1 MTPDR
6 ALPGLASHPVAHWRR
21 LCGAVALALG
31 ALVLALAAFGAEW
44 ASANARAFAD
54 VGVGTATCFALCGAA
69 LLLDGRGRGR
79 RVAVRLAGALTLAL
93 ALVTL
98 LQPLHGIYAHSL
110 PAQLLLNADLRDL
123 SPELW
128 PGRMRA
134 GAAFALGLAGT
145 ALLLLPGL
153 RGQAVVLVQVCGAAV
168 AAIALPSLLSNLL
181 GNVLLSGGRGGLQ
194 VPVPAA
200 LGMAAVGCG
209 LCLAAPWPG
218 GLAAFKGRE
227 DRRIFVTSFA
237 LFALLAL
244 VASMVGVGIVG
255 RSAMNN
261 FQDAWLAS
269 FRSNAAL
276 FQFSLEAAADQGSSL
291 VQSLRLPQT
300 GQLSIRA
307 TEQELQRA
315 AQGAGLSEHS
325 GLALLARDGTPLAR
339 AGSSPYREQFS
350 VTLPLPQAPR
360 LYWSDGWRLLFEVPQ
375 GQDRLLRLDL
385 ELAALN
391 ARFAGMNGSAASG
404 ELRVCALGAGR
415 ITCFPSRL
423 QREPVTLP
431 LVRGDARLSIQLA
444 LEGQTGVGIRHD
456 YRGTEVLAAYGTIP
470 CGLGLVQKVDT
481 AEFFLPLRRQLLA
494 ALAGMMLLILGGAS
508 LLQWRTQPLVRGL
521 VRTRARLD
529 AILDNVPAGVLTFDA
544 AGRVLSANRA
554 ACRMFGY
561 AAAELSG
568 VSIGRLLGAR
578 ALPAA
583 GREGRVQQLTGYRR
597 DGGEL
602 ALEVLSNEFML
613 GERRRHIAIVQDVGE
628 RVRMEQAL
636 RQREASLA
644 HAQQMARIGSWER
657 DLVTGRSWWSDETF
671 RIFGLAPGGEPPD
684 RAATLELIHP
694 DDRSAKVQAERD
706 AIARK
711 RTYDVTFRAMPARGQ
726 VRVIHSRAEVE
737 FDADGRALRLRGTIQ
752 DITEKTWAD
761 EQLRKREEE
770 YRALVENSPDVV
782 IRFDR
787 ELRCVYVN
795 PALSAAPGLHPVI
808 GFGRVLGDG
817 DKRASVPWV
826 AAVRRVLAGG
836 QPDAFEVAVDGG
848 GALCHYQVQVVP
860 EFRQGGVVA
869 AVLATARDISA
880 IRSGEAVLRE
890 SEQRLAG
897 IAANTPG
904 AVFQCVWSGG
914 ELTFTYV
921 SEGVAQLFGE
931 TPGAVLADPRRLTGH
946 FTDAERPG
954 FYASLARSARSL
966 NMLNWEGRAD
976 TGDGRRIW
984 VNCRATPRM
993 AGAATVWEGLMLN
1006 ITDSKRNE
1014 QQLTESRQLLREL
1027 SAHRELVREEE
1038 RKKVAREVHDEL
1050 GQALTALRMDVAL
1063 LRMADGPHSEA
1074 LLARFA
1080 AMKEAVDRTIGI
1092 VRNVTSALRPAA
1104 LDLGL
1109 NAALEWQVDEFTRRS
1124 GIECVLHAD
1133 EADVELDDG
1142 QATALF
1148 RIVQESLTNV
1158 LKHAGAS
1165 YVEVH
1170 LEASDDS
1177 IALAVRDNGQGFA
1190 AEAAPQRGKFGLMGM
1205 RERVL
1210 MLGGTVE
1217 INSAQGVGTSI
1228 EVRLPRT
1235 NLGAPALLDEERCDG

>member
-6 ALPGLASHPVAHWRR
+6 PPAGLASHPVAHWRR

-31 ALVLALAAFGAEW
+31 ALVLALAAFAADW
-44 ASANARAFAD
+44 AAANARAFAD
-54 VGVGTATCFALCGAA
+54 VGIGTAAGFALCGAA
-69 LLLDGRGRGR
+69 LLLDGRSRSR
-79 RVAVRLAGALTLAL
+79 RAAVRIAGGLTLAL

-98 LQPLHGIYAHSL
+98 LQPLHGLYADSL
-110 PAQLLLNADLRDL
+110 PAQLLANADPRDL
-123 SPELW
+123 SPGLW
-128 PGRMRA
+128 PGRMRS

-145 ALLLLPGL
+145 ALLLLPNL
-153 RGQAVVLVQVCGAAV
+153 RGQAVLLAQLCGAVV
-168 AAIALPSLLSNLL
+168 AATALPSLLSNLL
-181 GNVLLSGGRGGLQ
+181 GNVLLAGGRGGLQ
-194 VPVPAA
+194 VPVPTA

-209 LCLAAPWPG
+209 LCLAAPRPG
-218 GLAAFKGRE
+218 WLAALKGRE
-227 DRRIFVTSFA
+227 DRRIFFTSFA
-237 LFALLAL
+237 LFALLSV

-261 FQDAWLAS
+261 FQEAWLTS
-269 FRSNAAL
+269 FRSNASL
-276 FQFSLEAAADQGSSL
+276 FQFSLEAAATQGSGAL
-291 VQSLRLPQT
+291 QSLRLPVANQALA
-300 GQLSIRA
+300 GAL
-307 TEQELQRA
+307 EQELRRLGGRA
-315 AQGAGLSEHS
+315 
-325 GLALLARDGTPLAR
+325 GLALIARDGSPLAR
-339 AGSSPYREQFS
+339 AGSSHYRDQFS

-385 ELAALN
+385 ELAAFN
-391 ARFAGMNGSAASG
+391 ARFAGMNGSATSG
-404 ELRVCALGAGR
+404 EMRVCAMRDGR
-415 ITCFPSRL
+415 IACFPSRL
-423 QREPVTLP
+423 QPDTVTLP
-431 LVRGDARLSIQLA
+431 LVRGDARLPIQLA

-456 YRGTEVLAAYGTIP
+456 YRGAEVLAAYGTIP
-470 CGLGLVQKVDT
+470 LGLGLVQKVDT
-481 AEFFLPLRRQLLA
+481 EEFFRPLRRQLLA
-494 ALAGMMLLILGGAS
+494 ALAGMAFLILGGAS

-561 AAAELSG
+561 AADELAG

-583 GREGRVQQLTGYRR
+583 RSEGRVQQLTGYRR

-602 ALEVLSNEFML
+602 ALEVLSNEFRL

-684 RAATLELIHP
+684 REATLALLHP

-706 AIARK
+706 AIARL
-711 RTYDVTFRAMPARGQ
+711 RSYDVTFRAMPASGQ

-737 FDADGRALRLRGTIQ
+737 FDAAGKALRLRGTIQ

-795 PALSAAPGLHPVI
+795 PALAAAPGLHPVI
-808 GFGRVLGDG
+808 GLGRVLGDG

-826 AAVRRVLAGG
+826 AAARRVLGG
-836 QPDAFEVAVDGG
+836 GRPDTFEVAVDGG

-966 NMLNWEGRAD
+966 NMLNWEGRAH

-1109 NAALEWQVDEFTRRS
+1109 NAALEWQVDEFARRS

-1228 EVRLPRT
+1228 EVRLPRN
-1235 NLGAPALLDEERCDG
+1235 NLGAPALLNEERCDG